1 MTVILL
7 RHAKA
12 RATAGYGDDLARTLD
27 NDGLA
32 QAQVLAEVVGGLLA
46 RETPIRIVAS
56 PALRCQA
63 TVGPLAMRFGIEPL
77 EDPRLLEMAPD
88 DELGELANVA
98 QTAAGALVLCGH
110 APALS
115 RLAQIMTASQGVV
128 VPAVELALG
137 IASFVS
143 FEFREDSGRRLVS
156 LSRYPARDY
165 QRVRIVG

>member
-1 MTVILL
+1 
-7 RHAKA
+7 
-12 RATAGYGDDLARTLD
+12 
-27 NDGLA
+27 
-32 QAQVLAEVVGGLLA
+32 
-46 RETPIRIVAS
+46 
-56 PALRCQA
+56 
-63 TVGPLAMRFGIEPL
+63 MRFGIEPL
-77 EDPRLLEMAPD
+77 EDPRLLEKAPD

-98 QTAAGALVLCGH
+98 QTAVGALVLCGH

-128 VPAVELALG
+128 VPAVELQLG
-137 IASFVS
+137 IASFAC